1 MVDDSHD
8 ITADILLR
16 AYAYGV
22 FPMGESRDDPSL
34 YWVDPLERGILPL
47 EGFHVPRKL
56 KRTIRQHPF
65 DVTVD
70 TAFRATMVA
79 CATPAPGR
87 EGTWINDRIV
97 DLYCELFERGYAH
110 SVECW
115 QDGRLVGGLYGVSLG
130 AAFFGESMFS
140 RATDASKVALTY
152 LVARLKAGGFRLLD
166 TQFVTDHL
174 SQFGATE
181 IPRADYKEMLAAAI
195 EQPSDFFTL
204 PLDAQPSDVLQ
215 SVSQTS

>member
-1 MVDDSHD
+1 MVDDSHE

-22 FPMGESRDDPSL
+22 FPMGESREDPSL

-56 KRTIRQHPF
+56 KRVIRQQPF

-97 DLYCELFERGYAH
+97 DLYCELFDRGYAH

-115 QDGRLVGGLYGVSLG
+115 QDGLQVGGLYGVSLG
-130 AAFFGESMFS
+130 SAFFGESMFS
-140 RATDASKVALTY
+140 RATDASKIALVY
-152 LVARLKAGGFRLLD
+152 LVARLKAGGYRLLD

-174 SQFGATE
+174 SQFGAME
-181 IPRADYKEMLAAAI
+181 IPRADYKELLAEVITETADFYSLPVDV
-195 EQPSDFFTL
+195 QP
-204 PLDAQPSDVLQ
+204 ADVLQ